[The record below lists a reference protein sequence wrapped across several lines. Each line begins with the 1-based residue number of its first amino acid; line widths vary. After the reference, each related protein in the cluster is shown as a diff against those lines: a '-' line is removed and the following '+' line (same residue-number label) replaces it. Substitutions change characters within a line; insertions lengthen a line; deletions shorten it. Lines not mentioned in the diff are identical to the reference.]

1 MLGIWEDMAAQPI
14 LIALVFGAIVW
25 LSSRILPLLGKIL
38 AIAVGIWV
46 ILCCAPIVGAAPM
59 TFAPLASF
67 DIFGVTLKVQF
78 TIATLSS
85 LVAIG
90 VASFIILIAAYSF
103 GHPERDRREGKFYAY
118 LLWSLAGACMVVW
131 ASNFF
136 VLLIGW
142 EIITIMLLL
151 MLNIARKNN
160 SVEHPQTRRK
170 TGFTRALIVMVLADA
185 CLLLAIILMF
195 ALSTRPGQPLHN
207 LALACPGRHLPVDQ
221 FGWTGYTVYALLLVA
236 ALARLGAVPLHLWI
250 PAAAGAPAPV
260 LACLPGML
268 NKLVGI
274 YLVARVTLDVFAP
287 DTTIQII
294 MMVVG
299 ALTIITAGFKALAQ
313 HNLKRLLIFD
323 DITQVGY
330 IVLGIGTGTAL
341 GVIGG
346 LFHTANSVIYGM
358 MLFFMSGIVTRASGS
373 DDIENM
379 GGLARRLP
387 ITFACGI
394 IAAAAISGIPPFNGF
409 VSKWLIYQATLG
421 MRSGM
426 GVAMLVVAVFGSALT
441 LASFVKVIYSAFLS
455 RPPVDVPKSAME
467 VKENFWTVMPM
478 IVLAACC
485 VMFGLYPQSFIDS
498 VILPAVADVNMDAS
512 GALVYA
518 DRAMTTATG
527 GLWNPSVAMG
537 LILIG
542 IAGGLI
548 LSWILAR
555 GKVRIVRPF
564 LSGEMG
570 TDPDGAN
577 DDRFRIR
584 GTGFYETLRR
594 LPIIRMFMKQ

>member
-1 MLGIWEDMAAQPI
+1 MIQIWNNLAAQPI
-14 LIALVFGAIVW
+14 LIALVFGLVAW
-25 LSSRILPLLGKIL
+25 LSSRIMPVLGKVL
-38 AIAVGIWV
+38 AVAMGAWV
-46 ILCCAPIVGAAPM
+46 VLCGVSVLGGAPM

-67 DIFGVTLKVQF
+67 DIFGITLKVQF
-78 TIATLSS
+78 TMATLGN

-90 VASFIILIAAYSF
+90 VAAFTVLIAAYSF
-103 GHPERDRREGKFYAY
+103 GHPERNRREGKFYAY
-118 LLWSLAGACMVVW
+118 LIWVLAGACIVAW

-142 EIITIMLLL
+142 EIITLMLLL
-151 MLNIARKNN
+151 MLNLARKNN
-160 SVEHPQTRRK
+160 SPEDTQPRRK
-170 TGFTRALIVMVLADA
+170 TGFARALIVMVLADA
-185 CLLLAIILMF
+185 CLVVAMVLMF
-195 ALSTRPGQPLHN
+195 SLSTRPGQPLHN
-207 LALACPGRHLPVDQ
+207 LALAAPGRLAVEQ
-221 FGWTGYTVYALLLVA
+221 FGSTGYAIYALLLVA
-236 ALARLGAVPLHLWI
+236 ALARIGAVPLHTWI

-268 NKLVGI
+268 NKLVGV
-274 YLVARVTLDVFAP
+274 YLIARVSLDIFAP
-287 DTTIQII
+287 DTTMQII

-299 ALTIITAGFKALAQ
+299 ALTIIVAAFRALAQ

-323 DITQVGY
+323 DITQIGY

-346 LFHTANSVIYGM
+346 LFHTANSAIYGT
-358 MLFFMSGIVTRASGS
+358 MLFLMSGIVTKASGS

-409 VSKWLIYQATLG
+409 VSKWLIYQAALG

-455 RPPVDVPKSAME
+455 RPPVDVPQSALD
-467 VKENFWTVMPM
+467 VKENFWTVTPM
-478 IVLAACC
+478 ILLAACC
-485 VMFGLYPQSFIDS
+485 VMFGLYPQPCIDK
-498 VILPAVADVNMDAS
+498 ITPAIAETNLDVT
-512 GALVYA
+512 GALA
-518 DRAMTTATG
+518 GTDRAMTTATG

-548 LSWILAR
+548 LSGILAI
-555 GKVRIVRPF
+555 GKVRVVRPF

-570 TDPDGAN
+570 TGPDGDN

-594 LPIIRMFMKQ
+594 LPIIRTLMKR